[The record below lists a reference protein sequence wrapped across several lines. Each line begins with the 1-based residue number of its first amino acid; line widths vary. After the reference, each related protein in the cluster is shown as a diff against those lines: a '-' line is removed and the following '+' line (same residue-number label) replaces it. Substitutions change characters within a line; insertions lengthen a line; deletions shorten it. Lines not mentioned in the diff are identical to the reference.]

1 MPIVID
7 NPNKINDYYSIIRE
21 EYSKRELSSQENSL
35 NLNVDWN
42 SNKKYLEIY
51 NTEKENP
58 TSAFLAGKYTPSIM
72 KSLYG
77 EFTFG
82 HDLPKNGSS
91 QQPYDIQKTDGT
103 LINND
108 VDSRRYEKGKLSR
121 ILKNQNLANSLN
133 TISNT
138 LGSLL
143 PTGISDVVGT
153 VSNIVT
159 GKVGSFDMY
168 GIKIQPY
175 ILMID
180 SLSTG
185 LSISTG
191 QLNSFI
197 QSPSVL
203 GANPLWSSIGS
214 PRRAVN
220 SQVHNV
226 FAGNGKGIHKGLPI
240 ETLFNLQGAL
250 NAAQKILAGEN
261 VAGTLYDLIGVDVPG
276 FNFTFNEEDK
286 EKKGSNDEATDT
298 IQSKWKFNKIDVP
311 NKNMIKYY
319 SVLSYGQIS
328 LLQDKRKISS
338 LQSDKYTDFR
348 EDIQDKSATFI
359 TRRKKFN
366 RYTYLNPTNFFG
378 MADTGQPGLDR
389 SDPTKM
395 HKKELHTY
403 DVFTHDEII
412 LDKDGVVDPNVS
424 LGKKYQDYIKFV
436 IHDIY
441 NRETIRIRATIT
453 DVSDSVTPNWENV
466 EYVGKADPLFVHRNT
481 TRKFNFGFTMAALSR
496 YDLFP
501 MWKKINKLMGLMY
514 PTYVTKESY
523 DATVQNFN
531 GNYTGSLSENASSKN
546 NITSTNSINNSTVNG
561 KNIVNYTYNLD
572 RPVSPFIYFTLG
584 DWFDREPG
592 FLTDLSI
599 TADNDTPWD
608 INVEGLDDAAQLPHI
623 IKITTGF
630 QPLGKS
636 LYQNPNSSMKKQIN
650 FFGWKMLNNQYYKAY
665 GASPREKVGNV
676 DNKLQ
681 EFAGING

>member
-1 MPIVID
+1 
-7 NPNKINDYYSIIRE
+7 
-21 EYSKRELSSQENSL
+21 
-35 NLNVDWN
+35 
-42 SNKKYLEIY
+42 
-51 NTEKENP
+51 
-58 TSAFLAGKYTPSIM
+58 
-72 KSLYG
+72 
-77 EFTFG
+77 
-82 HDLPKNGSS
+82 
-91 QQPYDIQKTDGT
+91 
-103 LINND
+103 
-108 VDSRRYEKGKLSR
+108 
-121 ILKNQNLANSLN
+121 
-133 TISNT
+133 
-138 LGSLL
+138 
-143 PTGISDVVGT
+143 
-153 VSNIVT
+153 
-159 GKVGSFDMY
+159 
-168 GIKIQPY
+168 
-175 ILMID
+175 
-180 SLSTG
+180 
-185 LSISTG
+185 
-191 QLNSFI
+191 
-197 QSPSVL
+197 
-203 GANPLWSSIGS
+203 
-214 PRRAVN
+214 
-220 SQVHNV
+220 
-226 FAGNGKGIHKGLPI
+226 
-240 ETLFNLQGAL
+240 
-250 NAAQKILAGEN
+250 
-261 VAGTLYDLIGVDVPG
+261 
-276 FNFTFNEEDK
+276 
-286 EKKGSNDEATDT
+286 
-298 IQSKWKFNKIDVP
+298 
-311 NKNMIKYY
+311 
-319 SVLSYGQIS
+319 
-328 LLQDKRKISS
+328 LQDKRKISS